1 MAGQGRVANL
11 FAFWDRLST
20 RERVMVGGLAGALV
34 VTIVAVVWIVIGGQI
49 SDLEQ
54 RNQSVRDTLEQ
65 IHARKD
71 KYLRDKSRLEAEKKR
86 LENNTV
92 KLVQVMEE
100 KAGELGITI
109 EDFKEHRRAL
119 TENWRKVKKR
129 GDDEGAAARPANVQK
144 DLVEE
149 AQTVTIRKV
158 SLDQLANFMAALE
171 GRPEPIKVTQL
182 NINTLQSDRQLLREV
197 RMTVATYRKEE
208 FTP

>member
-20 RERVMVGGLAGALV
+20 RERVMVGGLGAALV
-34 VTIVAVVWIVIGGQI
+34 CTIVAVVWIVIGGQI
-49 SDLEQ
+49 TDLEQ

-86 LENNTV
+86 LENNSV

-100 KAGELGITI
+100 QAGKLGITI

-129 GDDEGAAARPANVQK
+129 GDDEGGAKPANVPK

-158 SLDQLANFMAALE
+158 SLDQLANFMASIE

-208 FTP
+208 FSP